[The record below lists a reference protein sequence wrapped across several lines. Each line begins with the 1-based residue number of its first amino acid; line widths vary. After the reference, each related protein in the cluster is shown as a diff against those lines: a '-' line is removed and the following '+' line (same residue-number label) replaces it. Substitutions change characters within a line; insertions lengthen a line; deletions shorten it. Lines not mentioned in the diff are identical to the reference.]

1 MLRNPRRTTPDF
13 WMSRCPSS
21 VHGGTISEDENKST
35 ECQTCVPGGRR
46 WLLAWGNEP
55 DSCGK
60 VDFWNNYTER
70 GLDCLIEAKVAYP
83 SYTVRWVKNSMS
95 KITITS
101 QWNSSYPLYFFPIQ
115 LLTRMTRPQT
125 FEQDVAFWKV
135 FERFVRALIL
145 ALDIEVILS
154 QSPFMNKKL
163 EINPRISLVMLG
175 IQILGYCFPLI
186 SASGIVLKSK
196 ESDSY
201 RIQSLTTLITF
212 LRWSKFSITA
222 LSCVGTFC
230 FNSSWKW
237 STLSRW
243 IWALWRQ
250 WPETRPWWQESPIL
264 DIGHLW
270 SWISP
275 VFHPRNFASPTNWR
289 PFQGQDVKTI
299 SLTRCSLSL
308 SFLRSLPTS
317 SGRMRLSLF
326 VELIIWVLSYRGCH

>member
-1 MLRNPRRTTPDF
+1 M
-13 WMSRCPSS
+13 
-21 VHGGTISEDENKST
+21 
-35 ECQTCVPGGRR
+35 
-46 WLLAWGNEP
+46 
-55 DSCGK
+55 
-60 VDFWNNYTER
+60 
-70 GLDCLIEAKVAYP
+70 
-83 SYTVRWVKNSMS
+83 RWVKNSMS

-212 LRWSKFSITA
+212 LR
-222 LSCVGTFC
+222 
-230 FNSSWKW
+230 
-237 STLSRW
+237 
-243 IWALWRQ
+243 
-250 WPETRPWWQESPIL
+250 
-264 DIGHLW
+264 
-270 SWISP
+270 
-275 VFHPRNFASPTNWR
+275 
-289 PFQGQDVKTI
+289 
-299 SLTRCSLSL
+299 
-308 SFLRSLPTS
+308 
-317 SGRMRLSLF
+317 
-326 VELIIWVLSYRGCH
+326 